1 MAGGRWRSSASTEP
15 GAPGPGQVLVAPE
28 AVGLCGSDF
37 HYFLGDIGTIDD
49 PATLYPRIQ
58 GHEAAGTIVEVGADC
73 PSGLVAGERVA
84 LWPVVSCGHC
94 YACRIGRGNAC
105 ANISLIGVHRD
116 GALQQRLLVR
126 PPRSSRS
133 ATRTRRSPR

>member
-1 MAGGRWRSSASTEP
+1 MQAAVTRGRGAMEVVGVDEP

-58 GHEAAGTIVEVGADC
+58 GHEAAGTIVEVGA
-73 PSGLVAGERVA
+73 GLPVRARRRRARRALAGRV
-84 LWPVVSCGHC
+84 
-94 YACRIGRGNAC
+94 
-105 ANISLIGVHRD
+105 
-116 GALQQRLLVR
+116 VR
-126 PPRSSRS
+126 PLLRVPHRSRQ
-133 ATRTRRSPR
+133 RVREHQPDRRPP

>member
-1 MAGGRWRSSASTEP
+1 MQAAVTRGRGAMEVVGVDEP

-73 PSGLVAGERVA
+73 PSGLVAGGARRALAGRV
-84 LWPVVSCGHC
+84 
-94 YACRIGRGNAC
+94 
-105 ANISLIGVHRD
+105 
-116 GALQQRLLVR
+116 VR
-126 PPRSSRS
+126 RT
-133 ATRTRRSPR
+133 ATRAASVAATRARTSA

>member
-1 MAGGRWRSSASTEP
+1 MPLRTDHVCAPTARDDSITVVATMQAAVTRGRGAMEVVGVEEP

-58 GHEAAGTIVEVGADC
+58 GHEAAGTIVAVGDGC
-73 PSGLVAGERVA
+73 PPGLSTGLPVAV
-84 LWPVVSCGHC
+84 WPVTSCGRC
-94 YACRIGRGNAC
+94 YPCQQGRGNAC
-105 ANISLIGVHRD
+105 ARISLI
-116 GALQQRLLVR
+116 
-126 PPRSSRS
+126 
-133 ATRTRRSPR
+133 

>member
-1 MAGGRWRSSASTEP
+1 MQAAVTRGRGAMEVVGVDEP

-49 PATLYPRIQ
+49 PAALYPRIQ

-73 PSGLVAGERVA
+73 PSGLVAGGARRALAGRV
-84 LWPVVSCGHC
+84 
-94 YACRIGRGNAC
+94 
-105 ANISLIGVHRD
+105 
-116 GALQQRLLVR
+116 VR
-126 PPRSSRS
+126 SP
-133 ATRTRRSPR
+133 ATRAASVAATRARTSA